1 VALQQGDNDQFQ
13 LKTHPKI
20 DKQAFTSNGVIKAKD
35 PGTIIP
41 SAVMKWRLQ
50 TSDEALLPLR

>member
-1 VALQQGDNDQFQ
+1 MTLKQGDNDQFQ

-20 DKQAFTSNGVIKAKD
+20 DKQAFTSGGVIKAKD
-35 PGTIIP
+35 PGSIIP

-50 TSDEALLPLR
+50 TSDDAFLPLR